1 MSKIDLLILRE
12 FRCFQS
18 LEYTPGP
25 GLNFITGINAQ
36 GKTSILEAACMLLRL
51 RSPRTLNLGEMVRFG
66 GTSFALEGR
75 VQETRM
81 TLSCTPPVRSL
92 WLDGIS
98 QSTPRDYLEKGRIV
112 WFGSEDMGLV
122 NGSAERRRKLLDSA
136 GLQLAGTY
144 GMDLKQYDRA
154 LRSRNLLLREGKS
167 RREVEAYNIPL
178 SDAGDRIIATR
189 MALVSSL
196 SPFAAEACRSISGES
211 LELQYE
217 AGSPLPM
224 LEALSASRD
233 EEIRLR
239 QTRVGP
245 QRDDVIISLNGIAAA
260 AFASEGQRRTVAV
273 ALKLAVAALLH
284 RENGDPPLL
293 LLDDIWGELDPSR
306 CNALLRGI
314 PEGSQAILS
323 TTGLSGISLPGGSLI
338 HRLENGMLRK
348 HRLER

>member
-25 GLNFITGINAQ
+25 RLNFITGANAQ
-36 GKTSILEAACMLLRL
+36 GKTSILEAVCVLLRL

-66 GTSFALEGR
+66 RNAFALEGR
-75 VQETRM
+75 IRETRL
-81 TLSCTPPVRSL
+81 TLTCTPPTRL
-92 WLDGIS
+92 LRLDGIA
-98 QSTPRDYLEKGRIV
+98 QSTSHDYLEKGRIV
-112 WFGSEDMGLV
+112 WFGNEDLGLV

-136 GLQLAGTY
+136 GLQLAGNY
-144 GMDLKQYDRA
+144 GADLKQYDRA
-154 LRSRNLLLREGKS
+154 LRSRNLLLREGKP

-178 SDAGDRIIATR
+178 AESGDRIIRAR
-189 MALVSSL
+189 SALTSSL
-196 SPFAAEACRSISGES
+196 APHALEACHGISGEV
-211 LELQYE
+211 LDLRYE
-217 AGSPLPM
+217 PGSTIPM

-245 QRDDVIISLNGIAAA
+245 QRDDAIISLNGIAAA

-273 ALKLAVAALLH
+273 ALKLAVAALLSL
-284 RENGDPPLL
+284 ENGIPPLL

-306 CNALLRGI
+306 RDALLRGI
-314 PEGSQAILS
+314 PEGSQALLS
-323 TTGLSGISLPGGSLI
+323 TTGLSGISLPGGSLV
-338 HRLENGMLRK
+338 HRLENGMLTPG
-348 HRLER
+348 

>member
-1 MSKIDLLILRE
+1 
-12 FRCFQS
+12 
-18 LEYTPGP
+18 
-25 GLNFITGINAQ
+25 
-36 GKTSILEAACMLLRL
+36 
-51 RSPRTLNLGEMVRFG
+51 
-66 GTSFALEGR
+66 
-75 VQETRM
+75 
-81 TLSCTPPVRSL
+81 
-92 WLDGIS
+92 
-98 QSTPRDYLEKGRIV
+98 
-112 WFGSEDMGLV
+112 
-122 NGSAERRRKLLDSA
+122 
-136 GLQLAGTY
+136 
-144 GMDLKQYDRA
+144 
-154 LRSRNLLLREGKS
+154 
-167 RREVEAYNIPL
+167 
-178 SDAGDRIIATR
+178 